1 MNKEQFIEVIREH
14 KNIIYKICHTY
25 CSNKEN
31 HKDLEQDIILQLW
44 KSMDRYNGSVK
55 MSTWLYRIALNTAIS
70 FYRKEGK
77 RKHISDQSILLIS
90 DDSYDTRLEEQTA
103 LLHEFIAKLNSLD
116 KALMVLYLD
125 DTRYRDIAVI
135 LGISESN
142 IATKINRIKSKL
154 KDFFNQQNL

>member
-1 MNKEQFIEVIREH
+1 MDKEQFIEIIREH

-44 KSMDRYNGSVK
+44 KSMDRFNGNVK
-55 MSTWLYRIALNTAIS
+55 MSTWIYRIALNTAIS
-70 FYRKEGK
+70 FYRKEEK
-77 RKHISDQSILLIS
+77 RKYISDQSILLINN
-90 DDSYDTRLEEQTA
+90 DLYDPLLDEQTF
-103 LLHEFIAKLNSLD
+103 LLYAFLEKLNNLD

-125 DTRYRDIAVI
+125 NTRYKDIAAI

-142 IATKINRIKSKL
+142 ISTKINRIKSKI
-154 KDFFNQQNL
+154 KDFFKQQNL

>member
-1 MNKEQFIEVIREH
+1 MDKEQFIEIIREH

-44 KSMDRYNGSVK
+44 KSMDRFNGNVK
-55 MSTWLYRIALNTAIS
+55 MSTWIYRIALNTAIS
-70 FYRKEGK
+70 FYRKEEK
-77 RKHISDQSILLIS
+77 RKYISDQSILLINN
-90 DDSYDTRLEEQTA
+90 DLYDPLLDEQTF
-103 LLHEFIAKLNSLD
+103 LLYAFLEKLNNLD

-125 DTRYRDIAVI
+125 NTRYKDIAAI

-142 IATKINRIKSKL
+142 ISTKINRIKSKL
-154 KDFFNQQNL
+154 KDFFKQQNL

>member
-1 MNKEQFIEVIREH
+1 MDKEQFIEIIREH

-44 KSMDRYNGSVK
+44 KSMDRFNGNVK
-55 MSTWLYRIALNTAIS
+55 MSTWIYRIALNTAIS
-70 FYRKEGK
+70 FYRKEEK
-77 RKHISDQSILLIS
+77 RKYISDQSILLIS
-90 DDSYDTRLEEQTA
+90 NDLYDPLLDEQTF
-103 LLHEFIAKLNSLD
+103 LLYAFLEKLNNLD

-125 DTRYRDIAVI
+125 NTRYKDIAAI

-142 IATKINRIKSKL
+142 ISTKINRIKSKL
-154 KDFFNQQNL
+154 KDFFKQQNL